1 MLHHLDLE
9 LKSLDSV
16 RKCAAF
22 EALRLPL
29 HILVVNA
36 GAVFP
41 LPTMSDG
48 KSFLLT
54 SEGLECHVGGN
65 FVAHVLLAQLLWP
78 QLGEVGGR
86 MVVVSSRGHDLVKSG
101 THLREFLA
109 AHPTFPALNPAAG
122 MDIFKL
128 YGLSKLGN
136 LYHASAFAKRPVLPG
151 ANRVTCVSLHPGGV
165 LTDIWRHIPVLSPD
179 SFWGRLIRSSLLLIA
194 KTNFEGALTS
204 LRLCLCDAKELVNG
218 GYYADEILFTPSPV
232 AQDVTLE
239 RETMAFA
246 ETLIAKHPSAAS

>member
-65 FVAHVLLAQLLWP
+65 FVAHVLLSQLLWP

-86 MVVVSSRGHDLVKSG
+86 MVVVSLRAHDLVKSG
-101 THLREFLA
+101 SQLREFLA
-109 AHPTFPALNPAAG
+109 AHPTFPALSPQSNMA
-122 MDIFKL
+122 IL
-128 YGLSKLGN
+128 TVYGLSELGN
-136 LYHASAFAKRPVLPG
+136 LFHASAFAKRPVSPG

-165 LTDIWRHIPVLSPD
+165 LTDLGRHLPILNVD
-179 SFWGRLIRSSLLLIA
+179 SFWGRLIRTSLLLIA
-194 KTNFEGALTS
+194 KTTFEGALTS
-204 LRLCLCDAKELVNG
+204 LQLCLCDAKELVNG
-218 GYYADEILFTPSPV
+218 GYYADEMRFTPSPV
-232 AQDVTLE
+232 A
-239 RETMAFA
+239 
-246 ETLIAKHPSAAS
+246 